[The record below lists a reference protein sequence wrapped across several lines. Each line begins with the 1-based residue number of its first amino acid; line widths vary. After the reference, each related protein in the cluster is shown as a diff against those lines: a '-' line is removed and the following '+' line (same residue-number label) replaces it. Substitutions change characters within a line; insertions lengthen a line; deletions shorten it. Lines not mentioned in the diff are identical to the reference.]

1 MKTFLCSARAWLWL
15 LALGLVACGG
25 GSQIEP
31 FRPDQIIVLGDET
44 AVLTADGKNFSIN
57 GLDANNAIA
66 CTQQAIWSH
75 QLAANLGFVL
85 DRCNPSGSTVT
96 TVTRGAPGARAAD
109 LAAQIDAQLA
119 AGPVGPKSLFV
130 VMVGLNDIIDQF
142 ENFAGAKD
150 CDPDTDRRTPLEVEL
165 RARGEQVAAQI
176 NRLAAANAR
185 IVVSTV
191 HDVGLTPYALSRGAG
206 PLLTCLTSAFN
217 TGLRVSVLQDGRFIG
232 LVLADDQTLAM
243 VKSPGSF
250 GLSNLTEPACT
261 VALPDCTTATLA
273 AGGST
278 ATHLWADDRH
288 FGPVM
293 HNQLALLAEARAHN
307 NPF

>member
-15 LALGLVACGG
+15 LALGLAACGG

-31 FRPDQIIVLGDET
+31 FRPRQIILLGDES
-44 AVLTADGKNFSIN
+44 AVLAADGKNFSIN

-66 CTQQAIWSH
+66 CTVHPIWTH
-75 QLAANLGFVL
+75 NLAANFGLVL
-85 DRCNPSGSTVT
+85 DRCNPSAATVAG
-96 TVTRGAPGARAAD
+96 VTRGAAGAKAAD

-119 AGPVGPKSLFV
+119 AGSVGPKDLFV
-130 VMVGLNDIIDQF
+130 VMIGLNDIIDQF
-142 ENFAGAKD
+142 ENFAGAKE
-150 CDPDTDRRTPLEVEL
+150 CDTDTDRKTPLEVEL

-185 IVVSTV
+185 IIVSTV
-191 HDVGLTPYALSRGAG
+191 HDVGATPYALSRSAG
-206 PLLTCLTSAFN
+206 PLLSCLTSAFN
-217 TGLRVSVLQDGRFIG
+217 TGLRVSILQDGRFIG

-243 VKSPGSF
+243 VKAPSFF
-250 GLSNLTEPACT
+250 GLANVTEAACT
-261 VALPDCTTATLA
+261 VALPECTTSTLVSGATV
-273 AGGST
+273 S
-278 ATHLWADDRH
+278 THLWADDRH
-288 FGPVM
+288 FGPLM